1 MNETTN
7 KMKRQ
12 PAKQKKIFANNL
24 CDKGLIF
31 KIYRELIKRNLKK
44 KNYQIKRGPEWTFFQ
59 RHTDCLQIHENILK
73 SLIIR

>member
-7 KMKRQ
+7 KMKRP

-44 KNYQIKRGPEWTFFQ
+44 KKTTRLKEDLNGHFFKDTQITCRYMKTYSN
-59 RHTDCLQIHENILK
+59 H
-73 SLIIR
+73 

>member
-1 MNETTN
+1 MKETTN

-44 KNYQIKRGPEWTFFQ
+44 KNTRLKEDLNGHIFIDTQIACRYMKTYSN
-59 RHTDCLQIHENILK
+59 H
-73 SLIIR
+73 